1 MAVTI
6 HDVAR
11 EAGVSL
17 STVSRVFNNKGNI
30 SNETRERVIAAAAKL
45 GYRPRAYK
53 KQENTAKKNIGII
66 FSKRLGSL
74 IQDSFSFYA
83 QVMAG
88 VEEILIPH
96 NYEIFFRTI
105 SGKAKE
111 DAVIINELTRDE
123 RLAGLILAGYDIEPE
138 IILRIKRSNIPLV
151 LTDNELVDENID
163 CVVND
168 NVAGARKIV
177 KHLIGLGHRR
187 IAFCGGPLS
196 HNSLNERYQGY
207 KQALKEAGLEQNK
220 QWVFFC
226 EPSFNIEDGYTA
238 AMRIFTGT
246 SPIPTAVFAANDPL
260 AIGVMKALKEL
271 GYRIP
276 EEISVAGFDDIPM
289 AEHTAPSLTT
299 VRIYKNE
306 MGVLAG
312 KRLHELI
319 QGINPKPFKIVMSV
333 DPVLRDSTGT
343 LSAINL

>member
-30 SNETRERVIAAAAKL
+30 SNETKEKVITAAAKL
-45 GYRPRAYK
+45 GYRPRSYK
-53 KQENTAKKNIGII
+53 KQEDTAKKNIGII
-66 FSKRLGSL
+66 FSKRLSDL
-74 IQDSFSFYA
+74 IHDSFSFYS

-88 VEEILIPH
+88 VEEVLIPH
-96 NYEIFFRTI
+96 NYGLFFRTI
-105 SGKAKE
+105 TGKTKE
-111 DAVIINELTRDE
+111 DVEVINELIKDE
-123 RLAGLILAGYDIEPE
+123 KTAGLILTGYDIERE
-138 IILRIKRSNIPLV
+138 IILKIKKSNIPLV
-151 LTDNELVDENID
+151 LADNEVLDENID

-177 KHLIGLGHRR
+177 KHLINLGHQR

-207 KQALKEAGLEQNK
+207 KQALKEAGLEINK

-226 EPSFNIEDGYTA
+226 EPSFNIEDGYEATL
-238 AMRIFTGT
+238 RILTNT
-246 SPIPTAVFAANDPL
+246 SPKPTAVFAANDPL
-260 AIGVMKALKEL
+260 AIGVMKAIKEL

-276 EEISVAGFDDIPM
+276 EELSVAGFDDIPM
-289 AEHTAPSLTT
+289 AEHTAPALTT

-312 KRLHELI
+312 KRLYELI
-319 QGINPKPFKIVMSV
+319 QGINPKPIKIVMSV
-333 DPVLRDSTGT
+333 DPVLRDST
-343 LSAINL
+343 APC

>member
-1 MAVTI
+1 LAVTI

-30 SNETRERVIAAAAKL
+30 SNETKEKVIAVAAKL
-45 GYRPRAYK
+45 GYRPRSYK
-53 KQENTAKKNIGII
+53 RQENTDKKNIGII
-66 FSKRLGSL
+66 FSKRLSNL
-74 IQDSFSFYA
+74 IHDSFSFYS

-111 DAVIINELTRDE
+111 DAVVINEIIKDE
-123 RLAGLILAGYDIEPE
+123 KIAGLILTGYDIERE
-138 IILRIKRSNIPLV
+138 IILKIKKGNLPLV
-151 LTDNELVDENID
+151 LTDNEVLDENID

-168 NVAGARKIV
+168 NVSGARKIV
-177 KHLIGLGHRR
+177 KHLISLGHQR

-207 KQALKEAGLEQNK
+207 KQALKEAGLEINR

-226 EPSFNIEDGYTA
+226 EPSFNIEDGYNA
-238 AMRIFTGT
+238 ALKIFTNPT
-246 SPIPTAVFAANDPL
+246 PIPTAVFAANDPIAL
-260 AIGVMKALKEL
+260 GVMKAIKEL

-276 EEISVAGFDDIPM
+276 EEISVAGFDDIPT
-289 AEHTAPSLTT
+289 AEHTAPALTT
-299 VRIYKNE
+299 VRISNNE
-306 MGVLAG
+306 LGVLAG

-319 QGINPKPFKIVMSV
+319 HGVNPKPIKIVMSV
-333 DPVLRDSTGT
+333 DPVLRDST
-343 LSAINL
+343 APCP